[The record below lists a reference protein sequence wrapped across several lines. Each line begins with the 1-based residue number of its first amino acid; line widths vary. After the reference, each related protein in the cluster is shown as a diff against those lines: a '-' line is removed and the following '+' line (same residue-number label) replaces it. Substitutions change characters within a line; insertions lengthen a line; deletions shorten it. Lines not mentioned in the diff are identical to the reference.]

1 MSIINK
7 RNEKAATGSVELNFI
22 GNGVSIKGDMQCDK
36 DLRLDGYI
44 EGNLRVEAKL
54 VLGKAGKV
62 KGTIFA
68 NNADISGE
76 VNGNLEVKE
85 NLILRDSALI
95 NGDIKSNKINIE
107 GGAVFN
113 GTCIMTN
120 AKASTEK
127 KNSFAEPTAK
137 PAESVN
143 QII

>member
-1 MSIINK
+1 
-7 RNEKAATGSVELNFI
+7 
-22 GNGVSIKGDMQCDK
+22 

-85 NLILRDSALI
+85 NLVLRDSALI

-127 KNSFAEPTAK
+127 KNSFAEPTPK

-143 QII
+143 QI

>member
-7 RNEKAATGSVELNFI
+7 RNEKATTGNVELNFI
-22 GNGVSIKGDMQCDK
+22 GNGVAIKGDMQCDK

-76 VNGNLEVKE
+76 INGNLEVKE
-85 NLILRDSALI
+85 SLVLRDSALI

-107 GGAVFN
+107 SGAIFN

-120 AKASTEK
+120 AKGSAEK
-127 KNSFAEPTAK
+127 KNAILDPIAK